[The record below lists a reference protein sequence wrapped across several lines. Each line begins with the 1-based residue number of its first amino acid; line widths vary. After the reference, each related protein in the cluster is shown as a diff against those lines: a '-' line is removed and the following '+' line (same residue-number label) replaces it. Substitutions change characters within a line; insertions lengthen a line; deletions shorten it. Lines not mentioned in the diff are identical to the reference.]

1 MTHDHESVNHP
12 GLACR
17 GKLLNPQSTSHLLQ
31 SITNKIVLFCA
42 LCHRPP
48 MCCVQNCLQ
57 VCPFCAWDTSKP
69 FLESDILG
77 LFRSI
82 VHIVESTKLGT
93 QINQIQFAYEHLNW
107 SNINRVQICWLLVP
121 YDLIRLWKIY
131 FTAGLAMDY
140 RVDLRWHFR
149 CGYPISKPRAV
160 LSFSSKNQGSFY
172 LFFQKVKKWARATN
186 NAVFGDFGKKLIVL
200 W

>member
-1 MTHDHESVNHP
+1 MSENIEQRRKNQLWEGKLSQKGQRKGKSQKIKCWRFEMLQKWVTHDHESVNHP
-12 GLACR
+12 GSACR
-17 GKLLNPQSTSHLLQ
+17 GKLLNSQSTSHLLQ

-82 VHIVESTKLGT
+82 VHIE
-93 QINQIQFAYEHLNW
+93 F
-107 SNINRVQICWLLVP
+107 
-121 YDLIRLWKIY
+121 
-131 FTAGLAMDY
+131 
-140 RVDLRWHFR
+140 
-149 CGYPISKPRAV
+149 
-160 LSFSSKNQGSFY
+160 
-172 LFFQKVKKWARATN
+172 
-186 NAVFGDFGKKLIVL
+186 
-200 W
+200 